1 MDVLRLLTNDLT
13 VAEYFNTDWDKDFK
27 KEFAVGSTIQV
38 KFPQTFFVIDG
49 PGYVPQ
55 GIDRI
60 STTVTLDQWIQV
72 PFEWDDYE
80 AAVKLERSKEEIR
93 EQYLEPAAAQI
104 AQEFDSRAANWGRHY
119 SSTLVGALGTD
130 PTSLT
135 TYDIAKSRLLQKA
148 CLKGKRSL
156 CISSSMM
163 NALSPVITTLLQ
175 PADPI
180 ASMFKEGA
188 IGKLKTFDV
197 YESQSLYQHT
207 TGVWANQAG
216 VTVTGA
222 GQNGSSLIIT
232 GTNGDTLTFG
242 DKFAIAGVNF
252 VNPRTRRTVGGTNN
266 LQVFTVTQDYTLT
279 AGPDTISIL
288 PAIYGPTSHYQ
299 NVDALPAD
307 GAVLTLWPGTTMANA
322 TAKTGTVALA
332 LTKYGFAMVG
342 GKLYLPTA
350 VEDRSQKQDPKT
362 GIAVRFV
369 KAWDPVRSMQIHRF
383 DSLLG
388 FGNLYQ
394 DNGVVAIAGA

>member
-60 STTVTLDQWIQV
+60 STTVSLDQWIQV
-72 PFEWDDYE
+72 PFEWDDYD
-80 AAVKLERSKEEIR
+80 AAVKLERSKEELR
-93 EQYLEPAAAQI
+93 EQYLGPASEQI
-104 AQEFDSRAANWGRHY
+104 AQEFDSRAANWGRYY
-119 SSTLVGALGTD
+119 SSTLVGSLGTD

-135 TYDIAKSRLLQKA
+135 TYDVARSRLLQKA

-163 NALSPVITTLLQ
+163 NALSPVITTLL
-175 PADPI
+175 DPGDEI
-180 ASMFKEGA
+180 SRMFKDGY
-188 IGKLKTFDV
+188 IGRLKGFDL

-207 TGVWANQAG
+207 TGVWASQTG
-216 VTVTGA
+216 VTVTGS
-222 GQNGSSLIIT
+222 GQSGSSLIIT
-232 GTNGDTLTFG
+232 GAANDTINKG
-242 DKFAIAGVNF
+242 DKFKLDAVNF
-252 VNPRTRRTVGGTNN
+252 VNPRTRRTVGGSNN
-266 LQVFTVTQDYTLT
+266 YQVFTATQDYVLT
-279 AGPDTISIL
+279 GGADTISIL
-288 PAIYGPTSHYQ
+288 PPIYGPGSHYQ
-299 NVDALPAD
+299 NVDALPLT
-307 GAVLTLWPGTTMANA
+307 GAVLTLWPGTTIANGGSA
-322 TAKTGTVALA
+322 TGTVGLA

-394 DNGVVAIAGA
+394 DNGVVAVAGA